1 MPSKGESRVL
11 EINTFIQGG
20 ESLIEDLHYKEGMSI
35 IEAFPIFLVMIIFII
50 WNYIFDYMRIK
61 DSIPSNTRIWE
72 GWI

>member
-50 WNYIFDYMRIK
+50 WNYIF
-61 DSIPSNTRIWE
+61 
-72 GWI
+72 